1 MLISEEINLNSKKL
15 GYLMT
20 LSPCLTCKCMHN
32 PLNDNIAGS
41 RYILESEQLIAPSD
55 TSIKYV
61 K

>member
-1 MLISEEINLNSKKL
+1 
-15 GYLMT
+15 MT

-61 K
+61 KYDKLGISFNIEIII